1 MKNITTVF
9 FALALLAV
17 TTDLLH
23 AQRKSETIALGLSIG
38 CPAVCCM
45 NDCGLPLAL
54 SFAPSLGHYYAGS
67 WGTGLI
73 FTGLRIATLMA
84 MSYPLLP
91 DTTFNNN
98 TGIAF
103 TCIGVCGFIALIEW
117 SLIPRSVEYQNARL
131 HIEPEMTLQNEEYSL
146 GISYNF

>member
-1 MKNITTVF
+1 MKNSIT
-9 FALALLAV
+9 ACIILLLLTGASNI
-17 TTDLLH
+17 LH

-45 NDCGLPLAL
+45 NDCGLPLAM
-54 SFAPSLGHYYAGS
+54 SFAPSLGHYYVGS

-91 DTTFNNN
+91 DTTFDNN

-103 TCIGVCGFIALIEW
+103 ACIGVCGFITLIEW
-117 SLIPRSVEYQNARL
+117 SLIPRSVEYHNTRFQIKPELDVQND
-131 HIEPEMTLQNEEYSL
+131 EYSL
-146 GISYNF
+146 AISYNF